1 MQAYF
6 LFDVIVC
13 LRCVSWCVRMWVMFA
28 SGLVFCVIVMTV
40 LDFLRDRCP
49 VCMHLNV
56 VVVVLRCGLRCHLF
70 YVSD

>member
-1 MQAYF
+1 
-6 LFDVIVC
+6 
-13 LRCVSWCVRMWVMFA
+13 MFA